1 MTDLTQGGVDRIE
14 NLAPGRINVI
24 ENKERENGAPDRW
37 LRVYLLPEQSNK
49 KVQVLFTPEE
59 IQMAVGRIAQHHG
72 SLNGPKRPRSVV
84 ERIQKAINDFLNRMK
99 R

>member
-1 MTDLTQGGVDRIE
+1 V
-14 NLAPGRINVI
+14 
-24 ENKERENGAPDRW
+24 
-37 LRVYLLPEQSNK
+37 PEQSNK

-59 IQMAVGRIAQHHG
+59 VQMAVGRVAQHRG
-72 SLNGPKRPRSVV
+72 SLNGPRRSRSVL